1 MIKPFGDL
9 LIRFRK
15 DERGVFLVFF
25 ALIAV
30 VLIAASGAVVDF
42 TRVQQARTRAQIALD
57 AAALALQGTISNSGV
72 TAATLKTKAQ
82 ALLTE
87 RIADSSVTAVVEDN
101 GVGFEP
107 GARADGLGVVGMR
120 ERAALVGGRLVIE
133 SAKGAGTTL
142 VAEVPAP

>member
-9 LIRFRK
+9 IIRFRK
-15 DERGVFLVFF
+15 DERGVFLVIF

-57 AAALALQGTISNSGV
+57 AAALALQGTINTTGV
-72 TAATLKTKAQ
+72 TASTLQVKAQ

-87 RIADSSVTAVVEDN
+87 RIADSSITAVVESATPDLTA
-101 GVGFEP
+101 GKLTISSAHT
-107 GARADGLGVVGMR
+107 GALT
-120 ERAALVGGRLVIE
+120 
-133 SAKGAGTTL
+133 AGTPLAVNLTSL
-142 VAEVPAP
+142 GQAA